1 MGRMKDVF
9 IQMRAEE
16 YEGDVNTY
24 VKKYAEELN
33 SIKYFCT
40 HCGKTWSYKH
50 DQENEVC
57 PECFS
62 TVIETVIKH
71 DR

>member
-40 HCGKTWSYKH
+40 
-50 DQENEVC
+50 Q
-57 PECFS
+57 CFS

-71 DR
+71 NR